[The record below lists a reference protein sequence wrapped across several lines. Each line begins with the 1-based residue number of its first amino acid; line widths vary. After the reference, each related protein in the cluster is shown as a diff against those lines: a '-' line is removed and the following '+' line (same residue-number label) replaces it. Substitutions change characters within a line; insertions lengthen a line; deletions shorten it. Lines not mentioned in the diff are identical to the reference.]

1 MRSVA
6 TVGIMKGYM
15 RRSGRNVR
23 GHVEHDSLVG
33 VKVCGDWRPAEL
45 RPRMEQKDFC
55 TKESFHN
62 QQNHIRINYTNLNR
76 RITLII

>member
-1 MRSVA
+1 M
-6 TVGIMKGYM
+6 M
-15 RRSGRNVR
+15 RRSGRNVQ

-33 VKVCGDWRPAEL
+33 VKFVVIGGQQNQGRGWNKS
-45 RPRMEQKDFC
+45 MDFC